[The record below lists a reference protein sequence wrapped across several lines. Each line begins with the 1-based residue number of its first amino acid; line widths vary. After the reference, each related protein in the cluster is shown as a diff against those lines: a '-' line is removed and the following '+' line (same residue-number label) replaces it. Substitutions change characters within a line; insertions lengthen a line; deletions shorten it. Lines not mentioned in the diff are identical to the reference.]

1 MKPDMASRP
10 GCEALCA
17 LLVLS
22 RELLQA
28 GSVSGVLDLAGRA
41 VSDLTGAGLGLLVV
55 RGEQEY
61 AVGFDRCGR
70 PGRVPS
76 DHSLYRVVTGVFRS
90 ACTAGDGPVHTDHML
105 LMGVPAD
112 APIAAFAASWDG
124 AADAAMWN
132 ERGEVVQCVLEL
144 AVAALGRVEER
155 GRLEQLVLT
164 QYGQLADSA
173 EVHAAELERRDLV
186 ESEMRV
192 LSLTDLLTGLNN
204 RRGFF
209 EHADPVFRV
218 AQRRGEHSAVIF
230 ADIDGLKTINDD
242 FGHEAGDHLIRD
254 AATLFRESFRGAD
267 VVARLGGDEFVAY
280 TLDEARPEVI
290 LDRFQNRLDVFNA
303 TERRPYR
310 IVVSTGVV
318 RCDPQGGQGLERYI
332 QQADQQMYAHKRR
345 RLH

>member
-1 MKPDMASRP
+1 MRFDMASRP

-28 GSVSGVLDLAGRA
+28 HSVAGVLDLAGHA
-41 VSDLTGAGLGLLVV
+41 VSDLTGASLGLAVV
-55 RGEQEY
+55 RGEHEY
-61 AVGFDRCGR
+61 VVGFDLRGR
-70 PGRVPS
+70 PRRVPS
-76 DHSLYRVVTGVFRS
+76 DHALYRVVSGVFAG
-90 ACTAGDGPVHTDHML
+90 ACTTQDGPVHTDHML
-105 LMGVPAD
+105 LMGVPAR
-112 APIAAFAASWDG
+112 APMAAFAASWE
-124 AADAAMWN
+124 DATDEATWE
-132 ERGEVVQCVLEL
+132 ERCHVVQCVLEL
-144 AVAALGRVEER
+144 AVAALARVEER
-155 GRLEQLVLT
+155 DRLEQLVLT
-164 QYGQLADSA
+164 QYGQIADS
-173 EVHAAELERRDLV
+173 VGTHAAELKRRDLA
-186 ESEMRV
+186 EGEMRI

-209 EHADPVFRV
+209 EHADPVFQV

-242 FGHEAGDHLIRD
+242 FGHEAGDRLIRD
-254 AATLFRESFRGAD
+254 AATVFRDSFRGAD

-290 LDRFQNRLDVFNA
+290 LGRLQNRLDVFNL
-303 TERRPYR
+303 TEQRPYR
-310 IVVSTGVV
+310 IAVSTGIV
-318 RCDPQGGQGLERYI
+318 RCDPQGAQGLERYI